1 MFRSLSYYHQIEDGK
16 VRGDPDEGSVWFQPK
31 GGIIITKENEPSF
44 RIPDGS
50 AFNSGVNTEDIF
62 ILCGSN
68 SMSDRLREGFKA
80 VACVE
85 IRTVALFC
93 DRIKAELP
101 PTASFRA
108 ERVVYYSKANEIGAK
123 WAFPDMIAF
132 SKNADDYDW
141 QDEYRFCFSFTD
153 ALQHG
158 KATQTLTIPGP
169 NPDAKPVPVVRVPR
183 EHPLTIKSLRDI
195 CKLHNF

>member
-16 VRGDPDEGSVWFQPK
+16 VRGDPDEGSVSFQPK
-31 GGIIITKENEPSF
+31 RGIIITKENEPSF

-50 AFNSGVNTEDIF
+50 AFNSVVNTEDIF

-85 IRTVALFC
+85 IRKVAIFC

-101 PTASFRA
+101 PTATFRA

-132 SKNADDYDW
+132 SKYADDYVG
-141 QDEYRFCFSFTD
+141 RTNTVFVFLSLMPC
-153 ALQHG
+153 
-158 KATQTLTIPGP
+158 
-169 NPDAKPVPVVRVPR
+169 NMAKPPR
-183 EHPLTIKSLRDI
+183 R
-195 CKLHNF
+195 